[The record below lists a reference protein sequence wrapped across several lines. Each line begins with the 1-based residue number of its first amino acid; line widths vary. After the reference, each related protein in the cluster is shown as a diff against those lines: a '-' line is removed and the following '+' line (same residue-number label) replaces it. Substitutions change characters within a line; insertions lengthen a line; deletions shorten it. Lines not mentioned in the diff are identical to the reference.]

1 MSENNKTSVNA
12 SSVQL
17 AYAQLLDVCTK
28 VTFVVILVLFAV
40 YMAGI
45 IKPSIPLNEMPSYW
59 KLPLG
64 EYLQKTGS
72 DTGWSWVN
80 MLNKSD
86 YLCFGTIALLSS
98 ISILCYIRI
107 IPLLAKKKDTAYVI
121 IVVTEILVLLLAASG
136 ILTSGH

>member
-1 MSENNKTSVNA
+1 MSDNNKTCENA
-12 SSVQL
+12 SEVQI
-17 AYAQLLDVCTK
+17 AYAKLLDVSVK
-28 VTFVVILVLFAV
+28 ITFVVMLVLFAV

-64 EYLQKTGS
+64 EYLQATGS
-72 DTGWSWVN
+72 NAGWSWVSK
-80 MLNKSD
+80 LNKID
-86 YLCFGTIALLSS
+86 YLCFGTIAVLSS

-136 ILTSGH
+136 ILTAGH